1 MHTGH
6 LDDSDLAIPWKI
18 ARVYAELQKKSR
30 VLHTKGYWETASW
43 DVKQSSH
50 LSQLWRVNAQQQD
63 PQLHPAMVQQ
73 HLSRWGAHR
82 YAFHWW
88 EGPAPPQLLFH
99 RQHQQDALRHN
110 WNDLVAGTDGSVDE
124 RAELM
129 GAGYVLGD
137 DPVPIL
143 TFHARVGGPLASAR
157 AEAAS
162 LLQLLKDV
170 RLRYIR
176 RVHLLIF
183 VDCLVILD
191 IMRKWG
197 RSDYHPGS
205 KEIIHFTVLRPLLE
219 ELRQWCGTVT
229 LVKVKS
235 HTGCL
240 LNELVDEQAELGR
253 ANEESEICPGP
264 QKYGTFWLRVPQQ
277 VREYA
282 ANCGV

>member
-1 MHTGH
+1 MQNF
-6 LDDSDLAIPWKI
+6 
-18 ARVYAELQKKSR
+18 QKKSR
-30 VLHTKGYWETASW
+30 VLHKQGYWETAAW
-43 DVKQSSH
+43 DVKPSSH
-50 LSQLWRVNAQQQD
+50 ISQLWRVDTQQQD
-63 PQLHPAMVQQ
+63 PQLHPTMVQQ
-73 HLSRWGAHR
+73 YLSRGGPHR
-82 YAFHWW
+82 YAFHWG
-88 EGPAPPQLLFH
+88 EDSVPPQLLLH

-110 WNDLVAGTDGSVDE
+110 WDDLVAGTDGSVDE

-137 DPVPIL
+137 DPVPTL

-176 RVHLLIF
+176 QVHLLIF
-183 VDCLVILD
+183 VDCPVILD
-191 IMRKWG
+191 ILRKWG
-197 RSDYHPGS
+197 RSDYHPGP

-219 ELRQWCGTVT
+219 ELRQWRGTVT

-240 LNELVDEQAELGR
+240 LNELADEQAELGR
-253 ANEESEICPGP
+253 ANEGSEISPGP
-264 QKYGTFWLRVPQQ
+264 QKYGSFWLRVRPT
-277 VREYA
+277 V
-282 ANCGV
+282 

>member
-1 MHTGH
+1 MRHCVPWSRHLLASIRQITGSELVIGASAVTYNPHFAYFYSPFPSDTLIGSVSGWPQAPALLILDSFDPLMRPRLLDQAAHHRPGIWILRMHTGH
-6 LDDSDLAIPWKI
+6 LDDSDLAILWKI
-18 ARVYAELQKKSR
+18 ARVYAELPKKSR

-50 LSQLWRVNAQQQD
+50 LSQLWRVNTQQQD
-63 PQLHPAMVQQ
+63 LQLHPAMVQQ
-73 HLSRWGAHR
+73 HLSRGGAHR

-124 RAELM
+124 RAQLM

-170 RLRYIR
+170 RLRRHCVTSVEYTCSS
-176 RVHLLIF
+176 LLIA
-183 VDCLVILD
+183 
-191 IMRKWG
+191 W
-197 RSDYHPGS
+197 SS
-205 KEIIHFTVLRPLLE
+205 
-219 ELRQWCGTVT
+219 
-229 LVKVKS
+229 
-235 HTGCL
+235 
-240 LNELVDEQAELGR
+240 
-253 ANEESEICPGP
+253 
-264 QKYGTFWLRVPQQ
+264 
-277 VREYA
+277 
-282 ANCGV
+282 

>member
-1 MHTGH
+1 
-6 LDDSDLAIPWKI
+6 
-18 ARVYAELQKKSR
+18 
-30 VLHTKGYWETASW
+30 
-43 DVKQSSH
+43 
-50 LSQLWRVNAQQQD
+50 
-63 PQLHPAMVQQ
+63 
-73 HLSRWGAHR
+73 
-82 YAFHWW
+82 
-88 EGPAPPQLLFH
+88 
-99 RQHQQDALRHN
+99 
-110 WNDLVAGTDGSVDE
+110 
-124 RAELM
+124 M

-137 DPVPIL
+137 DPVPVL

-197 RSDYHPGS
+197 RSDYHPRP

-219 ELRQWCGTVT
+219 ELRRWCGYCGTVT

-235 HTGCL
+235 HT
-240 LNELVDEQAELGR
+240 N
-253 ANEESEICPGP
+253 
-264 QKYGTFWLRVPQQ
+264 
-277 VREYA
+277 
-282 ANCGV
+282 

>member
-1 MHTGH
+1 
-6 LDDSDLAIPWKI
+6 
-18 ARVYAELQKKSR
+18 
-30 VLHTKGYWETASW
+30 
-43 DVKQSSH
+43 
-50 LSQLWRVNAQQQD
+50 
-63 PQLHPAMVQQ
+63 
-73 HLSRWGAHR
+73 
-82 YAFHWW
+82 
-88 EGPAPPQLLFH
+88 
-99 RQHQQDALRHN
+99 
-110 WNDLVAGTDGSVDE
+110 
-124 RAELM
+124 M
-129 GAGYVLGD
+129 GGGYVLGD

-143 TFHARVGGPLASAR
+143 TLHARFGGPIATAR

-197 RSDYHPGS
+197 RSDYHPGP

-240 LNELVDEQAELGR
+240 LNELADEQAELGR

-264 QKYGTFWLRVPQQ
+264 QKYGTFWLRVRQQ

-282 ANCGV
+282 ANCGVQLP